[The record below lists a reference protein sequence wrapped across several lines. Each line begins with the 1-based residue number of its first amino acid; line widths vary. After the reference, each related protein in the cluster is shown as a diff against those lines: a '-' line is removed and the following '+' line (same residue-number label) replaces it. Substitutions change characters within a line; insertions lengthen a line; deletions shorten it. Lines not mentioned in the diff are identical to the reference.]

1 MRDFLQLFS
10 CICQVPLI
18 LEQIP
23 ENSDWEGGGVHS
35 GPLDFST
42 GSWAGLFRGHPSECP
57 PRLAGPGHA
66 PRAHISGGQCQQA
79 PASQRTLLKAVVGM
93 SESGETRN

>member
-23 ENSDWEGGGVHS
+23 ENSDWEGGGVRY
-35 GPLDFST
+35 GPLDFPA
-42 GSWAGLFRGHPSECP
+42 GSWA
-57 PRLAGPGHA
+57 
-66 PRAHISGGQCQQA
+66 
-79 PASQRTLLKAVVGM
+79 
-93 SESGETRN
+93 